1 MCIDVFFFWLKS
13 AWIYKYFKVNILC
26 EYCSIYQERSLW
38 LKCVMYFRH
47 KQFAKFRVM
56 STELFCVNKISLCFW
71 QPYHIISF
79 MSGCVLKII
88 LMIAWSYQIPL
99 MVLKFSNFC
108 GNLFTAFVLYQHYS
122 FNLLI
127 FILLI
132 HLKKNYQSIL
142 ELILLG
148 KGASIL

>member
-1 MCIDVFFFWLKS
+1 
-13 AWIYKYFKVNILC
+13 
-26 EYCSIYQERSLW
+26 
-38 LKCVMYFRH
+38 MYFRH

-56 STELFCVNKISLCFW
+56 STELFCVNKISLCFL

-79 MSGCVLKII
+79 MSGSVLKMI
-88 LMIAWSYQIPL
+88 LMTAWSYQIPL

-108 GNLFTAFVLYQHYS
+108 ANLFIAFVLYQHYS

-132 HLKKNYQSIL
+132 HLKKPKKPMYFGIHFVRQRSKHPALVCLLQSSPFTSQL
-142 ELILLG
+142 
-148 KGASIL
+148 